1 MAKTKPVRVLVDA
14 CCFLVYV
21 TGQVK
26 DVPAARQLLE
36 HIQDGEIQLV
46 ESPAILTE
54 VPPKHEGD
62 NASRGGKRL
71 MILGLLESEAVE
83 YVDLTTAVARK
94 AGDYMVS
101 YGLDSMDAIHL
112 ATAVLGKVDVLVTLN
127 TLDFPMDH
135 SVEGVL
141 VLSPEDFLRR
151 FFARGSQ
158 PALDFEHNSAAD

>member
-1 MAKTKPVRVLVDA
+1 VAKTKPTRILVDA

-21 TGQVK
+21 TGQVQ
-26 DVPAARQLLE
+26 DVRAARQLLE

-46 ESPAILTE
+46 ESPAILAE
-54 VPPKHEGD
+54 VPPKHESD
-62 NASRGGKRL
+62 NASGGGKRL
-71 MILGLLESEAVE
+71 LIRGLLESEGVE

-101 YGLDSMDAIHL
+101 YGLNSMDAIHL
-112 ATAVLGKVDVLVTLN
+112 ATAVLGNVDALVTLN
-127 TLDFPMDH
+127 TQDFPMGQ

-158 PALDFEHNSAAD
+158 PALDFEHNSVAD